1 MATVI
6 FYQKPG
12 CATNTRQIQ
21 ALNAAGHNI
30 IAKDI
35 LTEPWTS
42 DELRRFFGNA
52 PVVSWFNQ
60 AASRIKSGEV
70 NPDMVDAPRALAL
83 MLGDPLLIRRPLI
96 DVDGSRCA
104 GFDHELVL
112 SLLGRKAPADL
123 EGCAH
128 DAHETRCLQ
137 L

>member
-6 FYQKPG
+6 FFQKPG
-12 CATNTRQIQ
+12 CATNARQIQ

-42 DELRRFFGNA
+42 EELRRFFGNA

-70 NPDMVDAPRALAL
+70 NPNMTDAPRALAL

-112 SLLGRKAPADL
+112 TLLDRKTPVDL

-128 DAHETRCLQ
+128 DANETRCPQ